1 MPSGFKLRSLESL
14 LLLAVALGLS
24 PVRAKAQDKHHKG
37 GAHAKAA
44 HAKAAPPPKR
54 HEHVEG
60 EVKSA
65 PKAAAPAEPAPEE
78 SMTTRGP
85 ARLDFD
91 DRLVQGQSNKA
102 GAIFLYDRKSL
113 PLRSMVH
120 TRTNFRDQ
128 IEDELPLEGER

>member
-1 MPSGFKLRSLESL
+1 MPSSSKRISLELL
-14 LLLAVALGLS
+14 LLLAVVVGLS
-24 PVRAKAQDKHHKG
+24 PARARAEDKHHKG
-37 GAHAKAA
+37 AHAAKPAHAKAA
-44 HAKAAPPPKR
+44 AKAPAKR
-54 HEHVEG
+54 HVEG

-65 PKAAAPAEPAPEE
+65 PKPAPAEPAPEE
-78 SMTTRGP
+78 AMTTRGP

>member
-1 MPSGFKLRSLESL
+1 MPSGFKLSSLEFL

-24 PVRAKAQDKHHKG
+24 PVRAEAQDKHHKG
-37 GAHAKAA
+37 AHAKAA
-44 HAKAAPPPKR
+44 AHAKPVPAKR

-65 PKAAAPAEPAPEE
+65 PKLAAPAEPAPEE

>member
-1 MPSGFKLRSLESL
+1 MPSGSKRISLEFL
-14 LLLAVALGLS
+14 LLLAVAFGLS
-24 PVRAKAQDKHHKG
+24 PARALAQEKKHKG
-37 GAHAKAA
+37 AA
-44 HAKAAPPPKR
+44 HARAAHSKAAPSK
-54 HEHVEG
+54 HHVEG
-60 EVKSA
+60 EVNAA
-65 PKAAAPAEPAPEE
+65 PKAAAPAEAAPEE

-102 GAIFLYDRKSL
+102 GAIFLYDRKTL

>member
-1 MPSGFKLRSLESL
+1 
-14 LLLAVALGLS
+14 
-24 PVRAKAQDKHHKG
+24 
-37 GAHAKAA
+37 
-44 HAKAAPPPKR
+44 
-54 HEHVEG
+54 
-60 EVKSA
+60 
-65 PKAAAPAEPAPEE
+65 
-78 SMTTRGP
+78 MTTRGP

>member
-1 MPSGFKLRSLESL
+1 MPSSFKRISLELL

-24 PVRAKAQDKHHKG
+24 PASARAQEKHHK
-37 GAHAKAA
+37 GAHAKA
-44 HAKAAPPPKR
+44 HSKAAARPVK
-54 HEHVEG
+54 HHIEG
-60 EVKSA
+60 EVGSA
-65 PKAAAPAEPAPEE
+65 PKAAAAEPAAAE
-78 SMTTRGP
+78 SMETRGP

-102 GAIFLYDRKSL
+102 GAIFLYDRKTL

>member
-1 MPSGFKLRSLESL
+1 MVMPSGFKHTSLGIIL
-14 LLLAVALGLS
+14 LFAVALGLS
-24 PVRAKAQDKHHKG
+24 PARAEAQDRHHKG
-37 GAHAKAA
+37 GHARAHAKAV
-44 HAKAAPPPKR
+44 PKR
-54 HEHVEG
+54 HVEG
-60 EVKSA
+60 EVRSS
-65 PKAAAPAEPAPEE
+65 PKQAAPAAPVAEE

-102 GAIFLYDRKSL
+102 GAIFLYDRKTL